1 VSSLVEL
8 SGAVSELVSVTSRLK
23 PSVDDE
29 GEPTSPEVRF
39 VRDDAA
45 LLQLLRRHRLPTIYE
60 SFLRDYSSHDFVD
73 AGLTCGRTRAWI
85 APVDNLAS
93 VNECYAASGFP
104 PRWLVCATDYEGCY
118 VLDLGRVRD
127 GDCPV
132 LYVAHG
138 GGLQAREVAP
148 SFVGFLRRIARESA
162 RGQDAPAQPPT
173 LVAAESQG
181 RGRLAVGYVLIGL
194 AALVVIYM
202 MR

>member
-1 VSSLVEL
+1 MSSLAEL
-8 SGAVSELVSVTSRLK
+8 SGAVSELAAVTSRLR

-29 GEPTSPEVRF
+29 GEPTASEVRF

-45 LLQLLRRHRLPTIYE
+45 LLQLLRRHRLTTIYE

-104 PRWLVCATDYEGCY
+104 PQWLVCATDYEGCY
-118 VLDLGRVRD
+118 VLDLGRARD

-162 RGQDAPAQPPT
+162 RGLDAAAAGPT
-173 LVAAESQG
+173 LAAAESRG
-181 RGRLAVGYVLIGL
+181 LGRLAVGSAFLGL
-194 AALVVIYM
+194 AALILIYL